1 MDDRVNDIGTV
12 SELLLE
18 ACKNHLK
25 NSGGVDVQVDVA
37 YLHWVQVVDPGLL
50 VVVSHECSLSMVLAI
65 LAHDT
70 MQRGVHPHVG
80 ARACGTGLECV
91 RAVVD

>member
-1 MDDRVNDIGTV
+1 M
-12 SELLLE
+12 
-18 ACKNHLK
+18 K
-25 NSGGVDVQVDVA
+25 NSGGVDFQVDVA
-37 YLHWVQVVDPGLL
+37 YLHWVQVVDPGFL

-65 LAHDT
+65 RAHDT

-80 ARACGTGLECV
+80 ACACGTGLECV